1 MSILDRFKGKKEE
14 EAPAKEKAKVVEA
27 EKLRRSPMAKSESRP
42 QSASGKTP
50 KKSEK
55 LVKKVSPKRKK
66 MAANAENFAWQH
78 LISTLVTE
86 KSTLLAQDNK
96 YMFKV
101 HQQAN
106 KYQIKDAVENYYGV
120 VVTKV
125 NIIKIHPKKRIQGR
139 TVGVKKGY
147 KKAIVTLRAGDTI
160 TSAEGV

>member
-1 MSILDRFKGKKEE
+1 MSILDKFKSKKEE
-14 EAPAKEKAKVVEA
+14 KAPEKEKAKAVRP
-27 EKLRRSPMAKSESRP
+27 EKDLKKSER
-42 QSASGKTP
+42 KEKIEP

-55 LVKKVSPKRKK
+55 PVKKESQKKRKL
-66 MAANAENFAWQH
+66 AANVENFAWLH
-78 LISTLVTE
+78 LLSSLVTE
-86 KSTLLAQDNK
+86 KSTLLTQDNK

-101 HQQAN
+101 RGQAN

-120 VVTKV
+120 GVTKV

-147 KKAIVTLRAGDTI
+147 KKAIVTLQAGDTI